1 MISGAGSVQLQV
13 AEKKSVT
20 ISPKL
25 ASELLNLGAV
35 EDYSGPGEN
44 YVSEAATVGG
54 RYSCSDVRQFGE
66 G

>member
-25 ASELLNLGAV
+25 ASELLNL
-35 EDYSGPGEN
+35 
-44 YVSEAATVGG
+44 
-54 RYSCSDVRQFGE
+54 VRSR
-66 G
+66 